1 MLMASSLLTS
11 MLLNLCSYWGYLAS
25 DWGSPS
31 SSLNFL
37 RPQSSTS
44 SHEPFVSMAPR
55 VDQSGAWL
63 TAMMEE
69 P

>member
-44 SHEPFVSMAPR
+44 VVTLLLEGDVISFKC
-55 VDQSGAWL
+55 L
-63 TAMMEE
+63 
-69 P
+69 